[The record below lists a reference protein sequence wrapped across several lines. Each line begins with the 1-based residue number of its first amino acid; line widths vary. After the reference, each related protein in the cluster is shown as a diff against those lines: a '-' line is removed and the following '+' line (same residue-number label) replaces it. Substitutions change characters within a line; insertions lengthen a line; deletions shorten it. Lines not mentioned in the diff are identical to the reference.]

1 MDEASCISKLDLK
14 RVNRSH
20 ILRLIRDNG
29 PLSRAD
35 IARMVRVT
43 KSAVTILTGEM
54 LEQGILWERGEAV
67 SRGGKL
73 PRGRKK
79 VLLDIDGSWR
89 LAAGLVIGDG
99 HLRIG
104 VCSLTGGLVEQRSL
118 PIPAGCSAEQLL
130 SMARELYDDMAYK
143 NNLKVG
149 TAVGLGVCVAE
160 SCFPLLG
167 ITRDERGQADYTA
180 LQRAFGEFCSLPLA
194 FGPVAVGVGAAET
207 DYFPT
212 PGQPAASLAVLC
224 CGREPACALM
234 VGGEPYPGLAAQPGA
249 LSVLSERYP
258 SSPLGKACAAVSAAG
273 IQSLCDRLYAG
284 GECPSLM
291 LAAENDPAR
300 FKEKFCEAGLD
311 AADKAVQEALLS
323 LQQSYQLILTHL
335 ACFYA
340 ADRILCTGENLAA
353 SAAEKAAG
361 KLNSEFQP
369 VQGGLVRLGHIFGG
383 NFYLAGAALATRE
396 FFINKGGL

>member
-1 MDEASCISKLDLK
+1 M
-14 RVNRSH
+14 
-20 ILRLIRDNG
+20 
-29 PLSRAD
+29 
-35 IARMVRVT
+35 
-43 KSAVTILTGEM
+43 
-54 LEQGILWERGEAV
+54 
-67 SRGGKL
+67 
-73 PRGRKK
+73 
-79 VLLDIDGSWR
+79 
-89 LAAGLVIGDG
+89 
-99 HLRIG
+99 
-104 VCSLTGGLVEQRSL
+104 
-118 PIPAGCSAEQLL
+118 
-130 SMARELYDDMAYK
+130 
-143 NNLKVG
+143 
-149 TAVGLGVCVAE
+149 
-160 SCFPLLG
+160 
-167 ITRDERGQADYTA
+167 
-180 LQRAFGEFCSLPLA
+180 A
-194 FGPVAVGVGAAET
+194 FGPAAVGVGTAET

-212 PGQPAASLAVLC
+212 PGQPAANLAVLC
-224 CGREPACALM
+224 CGREPACALL

-340 ADRILCTGENLAA
+340 A
-353 SAAEKAAG
+353 G